1 MDRLFRGANR
11 RAATEE
17 RMPTDPAAAAGRD
30 PYHLA
35 SLHRGLEVVDCFA
48 SQGSW
53 SLAELAQHLRQ
64 NKATLFRVLH
74 TLEQFGYVAKDAA
87 TGRYGPGLR
96 LHTLGAAAVQHQALR
111 WQALPPLQD
120 LAEATGETVHVGI
133 LHDGVVVTVQV
144 VEGTHAVRMH
154 SSVGKRSPAHASALG
169 KVLLAH
175 LPDAEV
181 EALLARHGMQRF
193 TPNTITTPAALREA
207 LHRVRQDG
215 YAPDEEEIEAGLRCL
230 AAPITD
236 HAGRSS
242 AALAISA
249 PASRMTPAAVAAL
262 LPQVKATA
270 ARISRMLGSP
280 SIAAA

>member
-1 MDRLFRGANR
+1 MATDATMQGANGQDGR
-11 RAATEE
+11 EAVARETG
-17 RMPTDPAAAAGRD
+17 GRD

-35 SLHRGLEVVDCFA
+35 SLHRGLEVIDCFA

-53 SLAELAQHLRQ
+53 SLAELAQQLRQ

-87 TGRYGPGLR
+87 TGRYAPGLR
-96 LHTLGAAAVQHQALR
+96 LHTLGAAAVQHEMLR

-120 LAEATGETVHVGI
+120 LAQATGETVHVGI

-169 KVLLAH
+169 KVLLAY

-181 EALLARHGMQRF
+181 EGLLARHGMRRF
-193 TPNTITTPAALREA
+193 TANTITTPAALREA

-215 YAPDEEEIEAGLRCL
+215 FAPDEEEIELGLRCL

-236 HAGRSS
+236 QSGRPT

-249 PASRMTPAAVAAL
+249 PASRMTPEAVAAV

-280 SIAAA
+280 SVAAA

>member
-1 MDRLFRGANR
+1 
-11 RAATEE
+11 
-17 RMPTDPAAAAGRD
+17 MPTGSALQGGKD
-30 PYHLA
+30 PYLLA
-35 SLHRGLEVVDCFA
+35 SLHRGLEVIDCFA
-48 SQGSW
+48 ARSSW
-53 SLAELAQHLRQ
+53 SLAELAAHLGQ

-74 TLEQFGYVAKDAA
+74 TLEGFGYLAKDGA
-87 TGRYGPGLR
+87 TGRYVPGLR
-96 LHTLGAAAVQHQALR
+96 LHTLGAAAMQHETLR

-120 LAEATGETVHVGI
+120 LARATGETVHVGI

-181 EALLARHGMQRF
+181 EAIVSRHGMPRF

-207 LHRVRQDG
+207 LHRVRQQG
-215 YAPDEEEIEAGLRCL
+215 YAPDEEEIEVGLRCL

-236 HAGRSS
+236 QAGRPT

-249 PASRMTPAAVAAL
+249 PASRMTPEAVAAL
-262 LPQVKATA
+262 LPGVKAA
-270 ARISRMLGSP
+270 AAKISRMLGSP
-280 SIAAA
+280 SVAAA

>member
-1 MDRLFRGANR
+1 MATSP
-11 RAATEE
+11 AAT
-17 RMPTDPAAAAGRD
+17 GGKD

-35 SLHRGLEVVDCFA
+35 SLHRGLEVIDCFA
-48 SQGSW
+48 ARGSW
-53 SLAELAQHLRQ
+53 SLAELAQHLGQ

-74 TLEQFGYVAKDAA
+74 TLEQFGYVAKDGA
-87 TGRYGPGLR
+87 TGRYAPGLR
-96 LHTLGAAAVQHQALR
+96 LHTLGAAAMQHEMLR

-120 LAEATGETVHVGI
+120 LAQATGETVHVGI
-133 LHDGVVVTVQV
+133 LHDGVAVTVQV

-169 KVLLAH
+169 KVLLAY

-181 EALLARHGMQRF
+181 EALLARHGMRGF
-193 TPNTITTPAALREA
+193 TANTITTPAALREA
-207 LHRVRQDG
+207 LHRVRQEG
-215 YAPDEEEIEAGLRCL
+215 YALDEEEIEQGLRCL

-236 HAGRSS
+236 RSGRPS

-249 PASRMTPAAVAAL
+249 PASRMTPEAIGAL
-262 LPQVKATA
+262 LPQVKAAA

-280 SIAAA
+280 SVAAA

>member
-1 MDRLFRGANR
+1 MSTA
-11 RAATEE
+11 
-17 RMPTDPAAAAGRD
+17 PAAPGGKD
-30 PYHLA
+30 PYLLA
-35 SLHRGLEVVDCFA
+35 SLHRGLEVIDCFA
-48 SQGSW
+48 MRGSW
-53 SLAELAQHLRQ
+53 SLAELTQHLQQ

-74 TLEQFGYVAKDAA
+74 TLEQFGYLAKDAA
-87 TGRYGPGLR
+87 TGRYVPGLR
-96 LHTLGAAAVQHQALR
+96 LHTLGSAAVQHETLR
-111 WQALPPLQD
+111 WQSLPPLQD
-120 LAEATGETVHVGI
+120 LAQATGETVHVGI

-154 SSVGKRSPAHASALG
+154 SIVGKRSPAHASALG

-181 EALLARHGMQRF
+181 EAVLARHGMERY
-193 TPNTITTPAALREA
+193 TENTITTPAALREA
-207 LHRVRQDG
+207 LHRVRQEG
-215 YAPDEEEIEAGLRCL
+215 YAPDEEEIEIGLRCL

-236 HAGRSS
+236 QTGRPT

-249 PASRMTPAAVAAL
+249 PASRMTQDAVAAL

-280 SIAAA
+280 SVAAA

>member
-1 MDRLFRGANR
+1 
-11 RAATEE
+11 
-17 RMPTDPAAAAGRD
+17 MPTGPASKGGKD
-30 PYHLA
+30 PYLLA
-35 SLHRGLEVVDCFA
+35 SLHRGLEVIDCFTLRA
-48 SQGSW
+48 SW
-53 SLAELAQHLRQ
+53 SLAELAQHLGQ

-74 TLEQFGYVAKDAA
+74 TLEQFGYLAKDGA
-87 TGRYGPGLR
+87 TGRHVPGLR
-96 LHTLGAAAVQHQALR
+96 LHTLGAAAVQHETLR

-120 LAEATGETVHVGI
+120 LAQATGETVHVGI

-154 SSVGKRSPAHASALG
+154 SAVGKRSPAHASALG
-169 KVLLAH
+169 KVLLAY

-181 EALLARHGMQRF
+181 EALVARHGLPRF
-193 TPNTITTPAALREA
+193 TASTLTTPAALREA
-207 LHRVRQDG
+207 LHRVRQQG
-215 YAPDEEEIEAGLRCL
+215 YAPDEEEIEPGLRCL

-236 HAGRSS
+236 QAGRPT

-249 PASRMTPAAVAAL
+249 PASRMTPEAVAAL

-270 ARISRMLGSP
+270 ARISRMIGSP

>member
-1 MDRLFRGANR
+1 MSTGS
-11 RAATEE
+11 AA
-17 RMPTDPAAAAGRD
+17 PGGKD
-30 PYHLA
+30 PYLLA
-35 SLHRGLEVVDCFA
+35 SLHRGLEVIDCFTLRP
-48 SQGSW
+48 SW

-74 TLEQFGYVAKDAA
+74 TLEQFGYLAKDGAS
-87 TGRYGPGLR
+87 GRYVPGLR
-96 LHTLGAAAVQHQALR
+96 LHTLGAAAVQHETLR
-111 WQALPPLQD
+111 WQSLPPLQD
-120 LAEATGETVHVGI
+120 LAQATGETVHVGI

-154 SSVGKRSPAHASALG
+154 STIGKRSPAHASALG

-181 EALLARHGMQRF
+181 EALLQRQGMARF

-207 LHRVRQDG
+207 LHRVRQEG

-236 HAGRSS
+236 QTGRPT

-249 PASRMTPAAVAAL
+249 PAWRMTPEAVAVL

-280 SIAAA
+280 SVAAA

>member
-1 MDRLFRGANR
+1 
-11 RAATEE
+11 
-17 RMPTDPAAAAGRD
+17 MPTGSAAQGGKD

-35 SLHRGLEVVDCFA
+35 SLHRGLEVIDCFA
-48 SQGSW
+48 TRGSW
-53 SLAELAQHLRQ
+53 SLTELAQHLRQ

-74 TLEQFGYVAKDAA
+74 TLEAFGYLAKDGA
-87 TGRYGPGLR
+87 TGRYVPGLR
-96 LHTLGAAAVQHQALR
+96 LHTLGAAAVQHETLR

-120 LAEATGETVHVGI
+120 LAQATGETVHVGI
-133 LHDGVVVTVQV
+133 LHDGFVVTVQV

-181 EALLARHGMQRF
+181 EATLERHGMQRF
-193 TPNTITTPAALREA
+193 TTNTITTPAALREA
-207 LHRVRQDG
+207 LHRIRQEG
-215 YAPDEEEIEAGLRCL
+215 HAPDDEEIEVGLRCL

-236 HAGRSS
+236 QAGRPT
-242 AALAISA
+242 AALGISA
-249 PASRMTPAAVAAL
+249 PASRMTPEAVARL

-270 ARISRMLGSP
+270 TRISRMLGSS

>member
-1 MDRLFRGANR
+1 MPA
-11 RAATEE
+11 RAK
-17 RMPTDPAAAAGRD
+17 D
-30 PYHLA
+30 PYLLA
-35 SLHRGLEVVDCFA
+35 SLHRGLEVIDCFA
-48 SQGSW
+48 TRGSW

-74 TLEQFGYVAKDAA
+74 TLEQFGYLAKDRA
-87 TGRYGPGLR
+87 TGRYAPGLR
-96 LHTLGAAAVQHQALR
+96 LHTLGAAAVQHETLR

-120 LAEATGETVHVGI
+120 LAQATGETVHVGI

-154 SSVGKRSPAHASALG
+154 STVGKRSPAHASALG

-175 LPDAEV
+175 LPEAEV
-181 EALLARHGMQRF
+181 AAILQRHGMPRF
-193 TPNTITTPAALREA
+193 TPNTITTHAALRTA
-207 LHRVRQDG
+207 LARVREQG
-215 YAPDEEEIEAGLRCL
+215 HAADEEEIEPGLRCL

-236 HAGRSS
+236 PAGRPL

-249 PASRMTPAAVAAL
+249 PASRMTEAVRAAL
-262 LPQVKATA
+262 LPQVVAAA

-280 SIAAA
+280 FVAAA